1 MNKLYSIVIA
11 LLLSFN
17 FTMFSQTSPPWDF
30 NGTDENFVGSNYS
43 SVTAGDSYATYT
55 INSPNDDGNG
65 GSANPNMRNSDAM
78 IDTSVGN
85 FIALTIKNTTGNTRV
100 QVITT
105 TNGSNSFTNFDGLSA
120 NDADFVTHYINMSS
134 NANWN
139 GTLGTINFRF
149 KQGGGVNNNVYSGDI
164 LFDNIEIVESIPAT
178 PRIDY
183 TFDDTSD
190 AEGFVSANG
199 VTMSQPVAGELHL
212 DIADQS
218 PYPKL
223 EQSGLYSVDADAYKY
238 VQVTLVNNSPKN
250 KLTFVSP
257 SGGNEFS
264 TSDISANSSEAQT
277 VEVDLSVF
285 TNWSGTQSSWW
296 FQLVENPGDGATA
309 SAGEMDIQQILF
321 ASESINPTTNALM
334 LQGIMDFTVPEG
346 GSAGKAT
353 HLYANEDIAD
363 LSVYSVQMYSN
374 GGTTASATTQLPA
387 LAVTAGQHILIAR
400 DVEAMEAYLNAS
412 VTFDHVIESGSFPS
426 GNGDDVVELL
436 MDGSGIEA
444 YGVIGVD
451 GDNEAWNADGFFDY
465 TDTWAYKVDGAW
477 TAAPQ
482 DSSDGST
489 TTCDASEPY
498 PAVDCTNWPG
508 QTDTSD
514 VTFSVDTANYP
525 GGLGESDI
533 VYLNGNFN
541 GWCGDCNPM
550 SDDDGDGI
558 WTITMELADGDY
570 EYKFTVNGWNS
581 QEEFSEVVE
590 GCTISD
596 GTYTNRAL
604 TVAGEDMVLPTVYWN
619 LCAGETPGEVY
630 NVTFNLDATAIDVGA
645 NGMYMGGGIL
655 GGANAVAMS
664 DDDGDGIW
672 TVTLELST
680 DQIGGNY
687 TFLNSPNDCLL
698 YTSPSP
704 RDMRRS
710 RMPSSA

>member
-1 MNKLYSIVIA
+1 MNKLYSIVLA
-11 LLLSFN
+11 LMLSFN
-17 FTMFSQTSPPWDF
+17 FTMFSQTAPPWDF

-55 INSPNDDGNG
+55 ITSPNDDGNG
-65 GSANPNMRNSDAM
+65 GSANPNMKNTDAM

-105 TNGSNSFTNFDGLSA
+105 TNGSNSFTNFDGISA

-134 NANWN
+134 NGNWN

-190 AEGFVSANG
+190 AEGFISANG

-264 TSDISANSSEAQT
+264 TTDITTNSSEAQT
-277 VEVDLSVF
+277 VEVDLSAF

-296 FQLVENPGDGATA
+296 FQLVENAGDGATA

-363 LSVYSVQMYSN
+363 LSVYSVQMYAN

-400 DVEAMEAYLNAS
+400 DLEAMEAYLNAS
-412 VTFDHVIESGSFPS
+412 VTFDHVIDGGSFPS

-451 GDNEAWNADGFFDY
+451 GDNEAWNADGYFDY

-498 PAVDCTNWPG
+498 PAVDCTNWPV
-508 QTDTSD
+508 TSD
-514 VTFSVDTANYP
+514 CSFTLQLRDTY
-525 GGLGESDI
+525 GDTW
-533 VYLNGNFN
+533 NGN
-541 GWCGDCNPM
+541 
-550 SDDDGDGI
+550 
-558 WTITMELADGDY
+558 TIDLL
-570 EYKFTVNGWNS
+570 VND
-581 QEEFSEVVE
+581 VV
-590 GCTISD
+590 
-596 GTYTNRAL
+596 
-604 TVAGEDMVLPTVYWN
+604 V
-619 LCAGETPGEVY
+619 
-630 NVTFNLDATAIDVGA
+630 
-645 NGMYMGGGIL
+645 
-655 GGANAVAMS
+655 
-664 DDDGDGIW
+664 
-672 TVTLELST
+672 
-680 DQIGGNY
+680 GNY
-687 TFLNSPNDCLL
+687 TEDS
-698 YTSPSP
+698 
-704 RDMRRS
+704 
-710 RMPSSA
+710 